1 MSSKI
6 QDYKLI
12 LTFETRYV
20 RPWKISRAGRVA
32 GGLFPPSALVSPK
45 ATKNVFIRACKP
57 LISLLVVAVCLVFA
71 VGAAFFRYAPIPR
84 HLHIPPPSRRQPTML
99 ARTASLR
106 RTLPTLARRAMSSAP
121 EASGS
126 MTLNFNLPHET
137 IYSEAK
143 VSQVIVPGSSGEY
156 GVTADH
162 VPIVAQ
168 LKAGVL
174 QIIHEGQAEPEKY
187 FVAGGFSL
195 THPNSVTV
203 SFLSVFNSLFVRS
216 FDN

>member
-1 MSSKI
+1 
-6 QDYKLI
+6 
-12 LTFETRYV
+12 
-20 RPWKISRAGRVA
+20 
-32 GGLFPPSALVSPK
+32 
-45 ATKNVFIRACKP
+45 
-57 LISLLVVAVCLVFA
+57 
-71 VGAAFFRYAPIPR
+71 
-84 HLHIPPPSRRQPTML
+84 
-99 ARTASLR
+99 
-106 RTLPTLARRAMSSAP
+106 MSSAP

-195 THPNSVTV
+195 THPNSVTDISCPEAV
-203 SFLSVFNSLFVRS
+203 KIDDIDPAEVTKNYEAAKAAFSSSESGSVAQAEAQIDVETNRAMGAAVGL
-216 FDN
+216 NLA